1 MGDVGSQAEQRLGVR
16 EVESWS
22 TESAT
27 ALRTMR
33 RNIKDFPVV
42 QWLRICLPVQGTG
55 VQLLVGEL
63 KSYMPWGNEVHVL

>member
-1 MGDVGSQAEQRLGVR
+1 MMVARLNERLGVR

-33 RNIKDFPVV
+33 RNIRDFPVV
-42 QWLRICLPVQGTG
+42 QWLRICLPVWGTG
-55 VQLLVGEL
+55 VRLPVGEL
-63 KSYMPWGNEVHVL
+63 KSHMPWGN

>member
-1 MGDVGSQAEQRLGVR
+1 MMVARLNERLGVR

-33 RNIKDFPVV
+33 RNINYFPLV

-55 VQLLVGEL
+55 VLLLFGEL
-63 KSYMPWGNEVHVL
+63 KSHMSWGN